1 MWPLTGGCHYAKKC
15 DRFSQGCGQCPA
27 LNSSSQTDLSSA
39 QFRRYK
45 RVISEKQIRYVS
57 PSNWM
62 TAQAENSSM
71 INDPISTIP
80 NCLDTAHF
88 SPTNKE
94 IARSELSIPSQKNVI
109 LTGGVDLTD
118 QIKGGDLLVKALHRL
133 KCQIDT
139 EQTVVLQFGRESIS
153 EIPFETREL
162 GWVDFN
168 QLPIVYS
175 SADVMA
181 VPSRYESF
189 GQTAAE
195 SLACGTPVVAFD
207 TSGLRDVVI
216 DNKSGLLADSYNTV
230 EFMQYMRTLLENNKM
245 AESMGE
251 HARNY
256 AVQSWSFEVVADE
269 FQSIYERVIN

>member
-1 MWPLTGGCHYAKKC
+1 VL
-15 DRFSQGCGQCPA
+15 
-27 LNSSSQTDLSSA
+27 
-39 QFRRYK
+39 
-45 RVISEKQIRYVS
+45 SEKQIRYVS

-71 INDPISTIP
+71 VNDPISTVP
-80 NCLDTAHF
+80 NCLDTTHF
-88 SPTNKE
+88 SPTDQE
-94 IARSELSIPSQKNVI
+94 IARSKLSISSQKNVI

-118 QIKGGDLLVKALHRL
+118 QIKGGDLLIEALHRL
-133 KCQIDT
+133 KPQIDT

-168 QLPIVYS
+168 QLPTVYS

-216 DNKSGLLADSYNTV
+216 DNKSGLLADSYNTI

-245 AESMGE
+245 AESMSE
-251 HARNY
+251 YARNH
-256 AVQSWSFEVVADE
+256 AVQS
-269 FQSIYERVIN
+269 